1 MMIFEDTIAAI
12 STPPGTGAL
21 AVVRLSGSRAFE
33 IAQKIFLVGR
43 KKSSFNAEFRPEDLT
58 HQATYGFVIN
68 PETREHIDEVVITP
82 FKRPQTYTGEDLV
95 EITCHGGP
103 VVTAEILS
111 LILNL
116 GARLARRG
124 EFTERAFLS
133 GRIDLTQ
140 AEAVL
145 DIIQA
150 KTTRQGRRALSALEG
165 GLGARI
171 KHVRTQLVELL
182 TRIVAGIDFP
192 EEIGDAPEPEVHQV
206 VRHSIDQLD
215 DLSRTAR
222 SGRFLRDGLKI
233 AIVGRPNAGKSSL
246 LNQLLKFE
254 RAIVTDIPG
263 TTRDSLEELLDLNGV
278 PVLLIDTAG
287 IRPTEDQVELIG
299 IERTKKAINES
310 DLVLFVVDLKEG
322 WDEPEQEIA
331 DLLPDKPFLL
341 VGNKLDIASKVEA
354 RLNYETRD
362 PISRGGEANY
372 ETRDPI
378 SRGGEANYETRD
390 PISRGGDG
398 NYETRDPIGG
408 VGAVAKVFISA
419 KTGERIDDLTAAI
432 EGFVFQDEQSREG
445 PSLNARQ
452 GELCIKAAKALH
464 LVETTL
470 AAGYPQD
477 CLATDLKTAVDALSE
492 ISGESVSEEVIT
504 QVFATFCI
512 GK

>member
-43 KKSSFNAEFRPEDLT
+43 KKSSLNAEFRPEELT
-58 HQATYGFVIN
+58 HQATYGFIFN

-103 VVTAEILS
+103 VITAEILS
-111 LILNL
+111 LVLKL

-165 GLGARI
+165 GLGVRI
-171 KHVRTQLVELL
+171 KSVRDQLVELL

-192 EEIGDAPEPEVHQV
+192 EEIGDAPEPEVHKV

-278 PVLLIDTAG
+278 PVVLIDTAG

-322 WDEPEQEIA
+322 WGTPEQEIA

-341 VGNKLDIASKVEA
+341 VGNKLDIAADTKA
-354 RLNYETRD
+354 KLNYETRD
-362 PISRGGEANY
+362 PISAVSAVSVVIAVSADGADGASAGQSGVAAGE
-372 ETRDPI
+372 
-378 SRGGEANYETRD
+378 
-390 PISRGGDG
+390 
-398 NYETRDPIGG
+398 
-408 VGAVAKVFISA
+408 VFISA

-470 AAGYPQD
+470 EAGYPQD